1 MLTFAI
7 FHPKDVVVD
16 LIPSHPLSPLLE
28 EIPYHP
34 SRSFVQQVDSDQW
47 KELGLQKKDRLLLE
61 FRSLKDLDL
70 ALILHHGQSILTRYR
85 QHPKPHFLPPSPSS
99 SIPESE
105 AVLQGVVTCL
115 VRMM

>member
-1 MLTFAI
+1 
-7 FHPKDVVVD
+7 VD
-16 LIPSHPLSPLLE
+16 LIPTHPLFPLLE

-47 KELGLQKKDRLLLE
+47 KELGIQKKDRLLLE
-61 FRSLKDLDL
+61 FRPLKDLDL
-70 ALILHHGQSILTRYR
+70 ALILHHGQSVLTRYR
-85 QHPKPHFLPPSPSS
+85 HHPKPQFLPPSPSP
-99 SIPESE
+99 SIPENE